1 MMEIPAVVLLYA
13 ALLAGAVASLF
24 YVFTVYDD
32 AVYSINSHACR
43 EATYLIQIAL
53 QRAIEEPGNY
63 TAKINLY
70 YPVKI
75 TGGEITVGID
85 TRKPATC
92 RIDAPQGVDVLDS
105 TGTVI
110 IVEKVAHTSEF
121 GECTGQL
128 DGPRL
133 GIKDGKYIIVTQCS
147 PDIQIE
153 RPQIR
158 VYAS

>member
-1 MMEIPAVVLLYA
+1 MEIPAVVLLYA
-13 ALLAGAVASLF
+13 ALLAGAVASLL
-24 YVFTVYDD
+24 YVFTVYDG
-32 AVYSINSHACR
+32 AVYSINSRTCR
-43 EATYLIQIAL
+43 EATYLVQITL
-53 QRAIEEPGNY
+53 QRAMEEPGNY

-75 TGGEITVGID
+75 TGGEITVGLD

-92 RIDAPQGVDVLDS
+92 KINAPQGVDVLDS

-121 GECTGQL
+121 GECTDPL
-128 DGPRL
+128 DSPKL
-133 GIKDGKYIIVTQCS
+133 GMKDGKYIIVTKCS
-147 PDIQIE
+147 PDVQIE

>member
-1 MMEIPAVVLLYA
+1 MEIPAVVLLYA
-13 ALLAGAVASLF
+13 ALLAGAVASLL
-24 YVFTVYDD
+24 YVFTVYDG

-43 EATYLIQIAL
+43 EATYLVQIAL
-53 QRAIEEPGNY
+53 QRAMKEPGNY

-75 TGGEITVGID
+75 TGGEITVGLD

-92 RIDAPQGVDVLDS
+92 RINAPQGVDVLDS

-110 IVEKVAHTSEF
+110 IIEKVAHTSQF
-121 GECTGQL
+121 GECTGKL

-133 GIKDGKYIIVTQCS
+133 GMKDGKYIIVTQCS
-147 PDIQIE
+147 PDVQIE

>member
-1 MMEIPAVVLLYA
+1 MEIPAVVLLYA
-13 ALLAGAVASLF
+13 VLLAGAVASLL
-24 YVFTVYDD
+24 YVFTFYDG

-43 EATYLIQIAL
+43 EATYLVQIAL
-53 QRAIEEPGNY
+53 QRAMEEPGNY

-75 TGGEITVGID
+75 IGGELTVGLD
-85 TRKPATC
+85 TRNPATC
-92 RIDAPQGVDVLDS
+92 RINAPKGVDVLDS

-110 IVEKVAHTSEF
+110 IAEKVVHASEF
-121 GECTGQL
+121 GECTGKL

-133 GIKDGKYIIVTQCS
+133 GMKDGKYIIVTQCS

>member
-1 MMEIPAVVLLYA
+1 MEIPAVVLLYA
-13 ALLAGAVASLF
+13 VLLAGAVASLF

-43 EATYLIQIAL
+43 EAAYLVQIAL
-53 QRAIEEPGNY
+53 QRAMEEPGNY

-75 TGGEITVGID
+75 IGGEITVGID

-92 RIDAPQGVDVLDS
+92 RINAPQGVDVLDS

-110 IVEKVAHTSEF
+110 IIEKVAHTSEF
-121 GECTGQL
+121 GECTERL
-128 DGPRL
+128 DGPRI
-133 GIKDGKYIIVTQCS
+133 GMKDGKYIIVTQCS
-147 PDIQIE
+147 PDVLIE
-153 RPQIR
+153 RPQLR
-158 VYAS
+158 VYVS

>member
-1 MMEIPAVVLLYA
+1 MEIPAVVLLYA
-13 ALLAGAVASLF
+13 ALLAGAVASLL
-24 YVFTVYDD
+24 YVFTVYDG

-53 QRAIEEPGNY
+53 QRTMEEPGNY

-75 TGGEITVGID
+75 TGGEITVGLD

-147 PDIQIE
+147 PDVLIE

>member
-1 MMEIPAVVLLYA
+1 MEIPSVVLLYA

-24 YVFTVYDD
+24 YVFTVYDG

-43 EATYLIQIAL
+43 EATYLVQITL
-53 QRAIEEPGNY
+53 QRAMEEPGNY

-75 TGGEITVGID
+75 TGGEITVGLD

-92 RIDAPQGVDVLDS
+92 RINAPQGVDVLDS

-121 GECTGQL
+121 GECTDPL
-128 DGPRL
+128 DSPKL
-133 GIKDGKYIIVTQCS
+133 GMKDGKYIIVTKCS
-147 PDIQIE
+147 PDVQIE

>member
-1 MMEIPAVVLLYA
+1 MEIPAVVLLYA
-13 ALLAGAVASLF
+13 ALLAGAVASLL
-24 YVFTVYDD
+24 YVFSVYDG

-43 EATYLIQIAL
+43 EATYLVQIAL
-53 QRAIEEPGNY
+53 QRAMGEPGNY

-75 TGGEITVGID
+75 TEGEITVGLD
-85 TRKPATC
+85 TRNPAAC
-92 RIDAPQGVDVLDS
+92 RINAPQGVDVEDS

-133 GIKDGKYIIVTQCS
+133 GMKDGKYIIVTQCS
-147 PDIQIE
+147 PDVLIE